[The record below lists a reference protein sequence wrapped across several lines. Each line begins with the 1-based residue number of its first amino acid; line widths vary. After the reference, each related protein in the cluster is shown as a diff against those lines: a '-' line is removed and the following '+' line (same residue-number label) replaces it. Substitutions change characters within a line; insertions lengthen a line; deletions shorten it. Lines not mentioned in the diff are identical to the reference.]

1 MAGGRQRRPTSGVSS
16 VTQRCLRSRVIS
28 VHGNSGELVHCLS
41 CACSRHSRCSH
52 SSHARASRQSL
63 SSSQRSVHKCLH
75 QKSHSPSRNSEAP
88 AWAND
93 ILKALEDKMQQGK
106 VVREQ
111 LASLKRKSS
120 EMEPK
125 FKYKTNKKQYKFNN
139 EVKEKFDQI
148 LEKAGANDVIAKIA
162 NGGMSLIDFRNKLI
176 SIADRDGWDVVEF
189 FESDPLTKNDEEEK
203 KV

>member
-16 VTQRCLRSRVIS
+16 VTQHCLRSHVIS
-28 VHGNSGELVHCLS
+28 VHGNSGELVHWLS

-63 SSSQRSVHKCLH
+63 SSSQRSVHECLH

-139 EVKEKFDQI
+139 EVKDNLIKYWRKLVLTMRLQRSLMEVCHLLIPATSLF
-148 LEKAGANDVIAKIA
+148 LLLTAMV
-162 NGGMSLIDFRNKLI
+162 GMWLS
-176 SIADRDGWDVVEF
+176 F